1 MEESFDR
8 DLSTTANLNGIGGVG
23 CGAGQRDELITTDAH
38 LITMMA
44 ETISEINNRR
54 AATVN
59 ESAGIT
65 FMEALQMTEPP
76 PQSLSIVTVGTIGAI
91 ITGNPSPVRR
101 DSGQASEEEL
111 RHGSLNKP
119 EQVKKTKKKKM
130 CQSTFYVPVNDSDI
144 DEEGE
149 EALVAGDD

>member
-1 MEESFDR
+1 MME
-8 DLSTTANLNGIGGVG
+8 DLSTTANLNGIGG
-23 CGAGQRDELITTDAH
+23 AGQSDELITSDAH

-44 ETISEINNRR
+44 ETISEIKNRI
-54 AATVN
+54 AVTVN

-65 FMEALQMTEPP
+65 FVEALQMTEPP
-76 PQSLSIVTVGTIGAI
+76 PQSLSTVTVGTTGANI

-101 DSGQASEEEL
+101 DSGQASEEEQ

-119 EQVKKTKKKKM
+119 QQVKKTKKEKM

-149 EALVAGDD
+149 EVLVPGDD